1 MTVVTNVFSSGVIS
15 ASEMNTNFNDLSTAI
30 DSITT
35 ANISASAGIVSG
47 QLADKYSL
55 TPWHFNLLPFS
66 SGADLGSTGLYQCP
80 TANTEILAA
89 KAWMRSGKSAAIC
102 VVEINVAQVGIIGG
116 AYPKLT
122 VYKGTEVL
130 GGTGRTLDV
139 AGYHEIYYTNPI
151 DTPLMSLQSQDV
163 IKFSLDGQGQQPTLR
178 GLSATL
184 WLKEELTL

>member
-55 TPWHFNLLPFS
+55 TPWHFNLLPLS
-66 SGADLGSTGLYQCP
+66 SGADLGSAASYQCP

-102 VVEINVAQVGIIGG
+102 VVEINVAAVSSASGT
-116 AYPKLT
+116 YPLLT

-139 AGYHEIYYTNPI
+139 AGYHSIYYTNPI
-151 DTPLMSLQSQDV
+151 DTPLMSLQSQDI
-163 IKFSLDGQGQQPTLR
+163 IKFSLDGQGVQPTLR